1 MENIKELIKILDSK
15 NKNVLKNFKFN
26 FSNSFLL
33 EEIERLILL
42 LEEEPNL
49 IIYVDFENNTIKA
62 TTYVKKDKIEENEI
76 KIHENFRLFLTTSNE
91 KSFFLLLNQ
100 DVSMLN

>member
-1 MENIKELIKILDSK
+1 MKI
-15 NKNVLKNFKFN
+15 
-26 FSNSFLL
+26 
-33 EEIERLILL
+33 
-42 LEEEPNL
+42 
-49 IIYVDFENNTIKA
+49 NTIKA

-100 DVSMLN
+100 IYQIDLKSVQSIDCKKMIKFGAKND

>member
-33 EEIERLILL
+33 EEIERLMLL

-49 IIYVDFENNTIKA
+49 IIYVDFENKYN
-62 TTYVKKDKIEENEI
+62 
-76 KIHENFRLFLTTSNE
+76 
-91 KSFFLLLNQ
+91 
-100 DVSMLN
+100 